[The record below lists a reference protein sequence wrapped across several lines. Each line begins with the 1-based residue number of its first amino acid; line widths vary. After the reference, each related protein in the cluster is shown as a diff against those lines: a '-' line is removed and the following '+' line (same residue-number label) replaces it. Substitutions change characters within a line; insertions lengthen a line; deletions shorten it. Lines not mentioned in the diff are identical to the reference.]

1 MRAWPRT
8 PVLPGATLAGA
19 LSAFR
24 DVPRL
29 AAASA
34 RLKKLAIIKVPEGNE
49 AGDGGGLSA
58 TAFDAIAET
67 LPRGR
72 ELRRRYQAN
81 DRRAG
86 VNFSWGAT
94 RRSSPIP
101 RRPRAFPRADEA
113 RQMIE
118 GFPLD
123 PAADGTVLHCR
134 FASMLRRRL
143 GRGGSAQSAWVSPS
157 VASANGEP
165 LSPFRMFWRASKKY
179 RGRLSEKSAID

>member
-72 ELRRRYQAN
+72 ELRRRSRAN

-86 VNFSWGAT
+86 VNFSWGAPVV
-94 RRSSPIP
+94 RARS
-101 RRPRAFPRADEA
+101 RAVREHSREPDEA

-157 VASANGEP
+157 VAWPMVKRCHHSGCFGAPPRNI
-165 LSPFRMFWRASKKY
+165 A
-179 RGRLSEKSAID
+179 AD